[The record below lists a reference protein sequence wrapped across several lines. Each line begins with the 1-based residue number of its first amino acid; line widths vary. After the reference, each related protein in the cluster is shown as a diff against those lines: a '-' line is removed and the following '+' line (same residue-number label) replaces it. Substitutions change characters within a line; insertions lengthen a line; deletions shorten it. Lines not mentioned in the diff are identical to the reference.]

1 MRHAHLLLLAF
12 CWPALVAG
20 QQISFS
26 NPAGLTVCDTAFTD
40 IQVANDST
48 AALDNALL
56 YVKLSNCLEYLPGS
70 ISGAQEVDI
79 ADLQHPVFS
88 LASIPPGETASI
100 QLELWAPCA
109 CFGVINAGSVFSN
122 SLQLLAW
129 GDTLALTTPAFT
141 VETAQLVITQ
151 VGNAFL
157 TGSTGD
163 SFTRTFT
170 VLNTRPGAL
179 SAFFFE
185 DFYQEGIQL
194 GASPGI
200 IEIGQPGHLGL
211 RLSGADFQGIGDG
224 DALFEQ
230 GETITITETVLITSC
245 DFGAPSSLSQVLVSW
260 GCAGQSCQPVQQT
273 ALVKF
278 QPSNL
283 GAGLS
288 INALAQAPACF
299 CAYEAVPQSLTIV
312 NQGTEPAFDPVFF
325 IRQDQDDT
333 GIDPASVTGSIN
345 GIPTPL
351 NVTGANSVLFEL
363 PCAEDGPFVEKIEI
377 KTPDLQVGDTLTLN
391 WNTYFCSP
399 SCSQSE
405 NRWIYE
411 YRYGKSCPPGALIQ
425 SDTFQ
430 AVVEHP
436 ELTATLTG
444 DFQLGDGETQTYDY
458 TLQYDSLHLMDG
470 QLQVLIEVPCG
481 LQWED
486 NDMILSGAPPASLIV
501 QPIADSAQLVAAFYQ
516 LPLPGPAA
524 SLSFDLTLL
533 CDSLCQQ
540 EFICLDSLLTS
551 CPQPSCAEAPA
562 PRLFLEIK
570 STLLNCPGQP
580 AFCGVQAC
588 ETYGLEIACEPDSI
602 CLDTIAGYLYPEVSF
617 RRLNLGLPDNDDNRW
632 PDGPD
637 FLNPGLLRPDRSMPG
652 DTVETVLAGLVYA
665 DQPNAAFPF
674 ALAEISFQP
683 LGADPVINAGLY
695 DPEGIKAIDAALEI
709 WDASTGAQYS
719 CPDLSFWA
727 ETTTDRLI
735 YRYNIRPDSLA
746 AGGCAIP
753 AGFAWEQG
761 DSIRL
766 TARHKLN
773 YNPVKQSSTAP
784 SPPIF
789 QVTVRPSLS
798 LGQTA
803 DELDNDPFTCGCPSA
818 TWEVTGYEY
827 QLLPG
832 VYAIPFCDTSQFQGS
847 TFYKLELGKG
857 NFFPYEYRPLGSAP
871 RLTLGL
877 PPGIHLAGSQ
887 VKQFTLQEGPSWKGV
902 TPIQGQPENGNWT
915 FDLSPC
921 QDTLADEGFF
931 FLFQYRFTA
940 DCTLEGAYPMQLAVL
955 TEFAPG
961 IFAPSD
967 TVSVFAEDNALK
979 ILLPTLQLF
988 NPLPNQLAL
997 GNKGQ
1002 WNFQLT
1008 NLPNS
1013 ISGQQSGVAP
1023 NVWIAPVS
1031 GSGLLGDFALLNT
1044 QTGQPVPHV
1053 NGIFQLDSLA
1063 PGASLQLS
1071 LEALNASCQQE
1082 TLEIHYG
1089 FDCEPYQNLSGSPC
1103 QIYTQYWT
1111 VLAPPGGVDIAL
1123 SGPDSCAMLCDTIPY
1138 HTVTVYNTN
1147 LGPVCDPWIEITLP
1161 EGLYLTTASAEIAYP
1176 PGSGFA
1182 PVADPVF
1189 LGNGTYRWDLAA
1201 ISPDLAENCLP
1212 GVGAAPQHQVA
1223 LRFLTE
1229 TDCSFAINSSILFR
1243 AGGERNCGEPVNI
1256 VARPGNPVCIELEG
1270 DDIQTFFQ
1278 AGLEE
1283 EITCQDTGL
1292 FNLALVH
1299 SALSQLTDTLSLL
1312 LPPGVSY
1319 VPGSLIPVANAPG
1332 NEPLADSLN
1341 GRIRLNWALNPGLN
1355 PFTLIA
1361 FRISL
1366 AGFAGLPCGED
1377 YFLVTAGIQSE
1388 AVCVATGDTCSVRV
1402 ETGAEYLPFNI
1413 QRPVLSIA
1421 SFEAHWKPDTLFGS
1435 IVVTNTTTIAAEQ
1448 VVIDIYLDQDGD
1460 GLGDSLLLSPLIPFL
1475 SGADTVVFPLP
1486 LSIDETC
1493 RVLAVI
1499 DSTTQCLC
1507 GFETHPIDQPIR
1519 YFQTIDT
1526 TGCAQTPYDLGLCLP
1541 GWAAQWA
1548 PAGLLS
1554 CDTCCIASFSA
1565 PNISDSTIYF
1575 TAVQYLENGNGC
1587 GLEVPYRI
1595 GVRPEPGIAY
1605 ADPVACAGEG
1615 VNLIAEAGLSFL
1627 WEGPG
1632 MQPVP
1637 QQALTIIPE
1646 ESDTYVLT
1654 MTDLNGCLGVDSI
1667 EISVF
1672 PLPVADAGADTVFCP
1687 GSVFQL
1693 QAQQSPFNQYAWS
1706 PGAVFDDPGSA
1717 TPVFTT
1723 LQEGSYMLEV
1733 TGPNGCKALDTVQVG
1748 FGETPTVQLP
1758 GDTLVC
1764 LGDSLIIHAQGDFT
1778 SLSWALPCLN
1788 PPLCDSVLLVAG
1800 ASVEVSV
1807 VATNADQCIA
1817 EATIWVEVADESSYQ
1832 TDTVFT
1838 CANEPVWVAGQWTAT
1853 PGFYCDTLVLPSGC
1867 RQVFCTE
1874 LMVGDTSFQL
1884 VESVICPGD
1893 SLFIGGQ
1900 WFAEAGVYALS
1911 LSTQEGCDSTLNLNL
1926 AWFPLPEVALL
1937 PADTTIFEEETV
1949 TLSVTGG
1956 GNLFYYWIPPNLVDC
1971 NSCPTV
1977 LAAPLETTGFQVW
1990 VTDENGCVQS
2000 LSSTVQ
2006 VRVDCDPGRVQ
2017 IPNVFT
2023 PDGDGVNESFGILTV
2038 AGKETVSEMQVWNR
2052 WGQLVFESRNPQA
2065 RWDGR
2070 FRDQPSPSDEYVYR
2084 IVVVCPDGLSKV
2096 YAGSVTLIR

>member
-1 MRHAHLLLLAF
+1 MRKAFLLSIPF
-12 CWPALVAG
+12 CWPVLAAG

-26 NPAGLTVCDTAFTD
+26 CPSGLTVCDSSFVE
-40 IQVANDST
+40 ILVANDST
-48 AALDNALL
+48 AALDNAVLQIN
-56 YVKLSNCLEYLPGS
+56 LSNCLEYLAGS
-70 ISGAQEVDI
+70 VAGAQEVDI
-79 ADLQHPVFS
+79 SDLQHPALS
-88 LASIPPGETASI
+88 LPSIPPGETASV
-100 QLELWAPCA
+100 QLGLWAPCA
-109 CFGVINAGSVFSN
+109 CFDVINAGAVFSN
-122 SLQLLAW
+122 SLQLIAW
-129 GDTLALTTPAFT
+129 GDTLALNAPAFT

-151 VGNAFL
+151 VGNPFL

-163 SFTRTFT
+163 SFSRTFT

-179 SAFFFE
+179 SEFFFE
-185 DFYQEGIQL
+185 DFFQDGIQL
-194 GASPGI
+194 GASPGAT
-200 IEIGQPGHLGL
+200 ETDLPGHLKI
-211 RLSGADFQGIGDG
+211 RLSGPDFQSIGDG
-224 DALFEQ
+224 DAFFEQ

-245 DFGAPSSLSQVLVSW
+245 GFGAPSSLSQVIISW
-260 GCAGQSCQPVQQT
+260 GCAGQSCQSVQQT

-278 QPSNL
+278 QPSSL
-283 GAGLS
+283 AAELS
-288 INALAQAPACF
+288 IQALAQAPACF

-325 IRQDQDDT
+325 IKQDQDGT
-333 GIDPASVTGSIN
+333 GIDQASVTGSIN
-345 GIPTPL
+345 DVPTLL
-351 NVTGANSVLFEL
+351 NITGANSVLFEL

-377 KTPDLQVGDTLTLN
+377 KAPDLAVGDTLTLR
-391 WNTYFCSP
+391 WNTYFCNP

-411 YRYGKSCPPGALIQ
+411 YRYEKSCPPGAVIQ

-458 TLQYDSLHLMDG
+458 TLQYDSLHLIEG

-486 NDMILSGAPPASLIV
+486 NDMILSGAPPASLVV
-501 QPIADSAQLVAAFYQ
+501 QPIADSAQLVVAFYQ

-540 EFICLDSLLTS
+540 EFACLDSLLTS
-551 CPQPSCAEAPA
+551 CPQPSCAEVPA
-562 PRLFLEIK
+562 PRLFLDIK

-588 ETYGLEIACEPDSI
+588 ETYGVEINCEPDSI
-602 CLDTIAGYLYPEVSF
+602 CLDTIAGYLYPEITF
-617 RRLNLGLPDNDDNRW
+617 RRLNLGLPDNDNNRW

-637 FLNPGLLRPDRSMPG
+637 FLNPSLLRLDRSMPG
-652 DTVETVLAGLVYA
+652 DTVQTVLAGLVYA

-719 CPDLSFWA
+719 CPNLSFWA
-727 ETTTDRLI
+727 ATTTDRLI
-735 YRYNIRPDSLA
+735 YYYTIRPDSLA
-746 AGGCAIP
+746 SAGCGIP
-753 AGFAWEQG
+753 AGFEWEQG

-773 YNPVKQSSTAP
+773 YNPVKQSSSA
-784 SPPIF
+784 PPIF
-789 QVTVRPSLS
+789 QITVRPSLS

-803 DELDNDPFTCGCPSA
+803 YELDNDPFTCGCPLA

-871 RLTLGL
+871 RLRLGL
-877 PPGIHLAGSQ
+877 PPGIELVSSQ
-887 VKQFTLQEGPSWKGV
+887 VKQFTLQEGPTWKGV
-902 TPIQGQPENGNWT
+902 TPVPGQLENDTWT

-921 QDTLADEGFF
+921 QDTLADEGFY

-940 DCTLEGAYPMQLAVL
+940 ACSLEGAYPMHLAVL
-955 TEFAPG
+955 TDFAPG

-967 TVSVFAEDNALK
+967 TASVFADDNALK

-1002 WNFQLT
+1002 WDFQLT

-1013 ISGQQSGVAP
+1013 ISGQQSGTAP
-1023 NVWIAPVS
+1023 HVWIAPVS
-1031 GSGLLGDFALLNT
+1031 GSGLLSDFTLLNP
-1044 QTGQPVPHV
+1044 QTGQPLPQI
-1053 NGIFQLDSLA
+1053 NGIFQLGSLA
-1063 PGASLQLS
+1063 AGATLS
-1071 LEALNASCQQE
+1071 LRLESLVTSCQQE

-1089 FDCEPYQNLSGSPC
+1089 FNCEPFLDFSDSPC
-1103 QIYTQYWT
+1103 QVYTQYWT
-1111 VLAPPGGVDIAL
+1111 VLAPPGGIDLAL
-1123 SGPDSCAMLCDTIPY
+1123 SGPDSCAMLCDTVPHHI
-1138 HTVTVYNTN
+1138 VTLYNTN
-1147 LGPVCDPWIEITLP
+1147 LGPVCNPWVEITLP
-1161 EGLYLTTASAEIAYP
+1161 EGLYLAMASSEIAYP
-1176 PGSGFA
+1176 AGSGFVPA
-1182 PVADPVF
+1182 PDPVF
-1189 LGNGTYRWDLAA
+1189 LGNGAFRWNLAA

-1229 TDCSFAINSSILFR
+1229 TDCSFAVNSSILFR
-1243 AGGERNCGEPVNI
+1243 AGGERNCGEPVNV
-1256 VARPGNPVCIELEG
+1256 VARPGNPICIELEG

-1299 SALSQLTDTLSLL
+1299 GSLSQLTDTLSLL
-1312 LPPGVSY
+1312 LPPGVVY

-1332 NEPLADSLN
+1332 SEPLADSLN
-1341 GRIRLNWALNPGLN
+1341 GRLRLNWGFPSGLD

-1366 AGFAGLPCGED
+1366 AGFTGMPCGED

-1388 AVCVATGDTCSVRV
+1388 AICVATGDTCSVRV
-1402 ETGAEYLPFNI
+1402 ETGAEYIPFSI
-1413 QRPVLSIA
+1413 QRPVLSIN
-1421 SFEAHWKPDTLFGS
+1421 SFEAKWKPDTLLGA
-1435 IVVTNTTTIAAEQ
+1435 IVVSNTTSIPAEQ
-1448 VVIDIYLDQDGD
+1448 VVIDLYLDQDGD
-1460 GLGDSLLLSPLIPFL
+1460 GLGDSLLLSPLIPLL
-1475 SGADTVVFPLP
+1475 SGTDSVAFSLP
-1486 LSIDETC
+1486 LSMDEAC
-1493 RVLAVI
+1493 RVIAVI
-1499 DSTTQCLC
+1499 DSTAQCLC
-1507 GFETHPIDQPIR
+1507 SFETHPVDQPIR

-1526 TGCAQTPYDLGLCLP
+1526 TVCAQTPYDLGLCLS
-1541 GWAAQWA
+1541 GWTTHWG

-1565 PNISDSTIYF
+1565 PNTSDSTIHF
-1575 TAVQYLENGNGC
+1575 AAVQYLENGSGC
-1587 GLEVPYRI
+1587 GLEVPYLI

-1605 ADPVACAGEG
+1605 ADPAACAGEG
-1615 VNLIAEAGLSFL
+1615 VNLIAGPGLSFL

-1632 MQPVP
+1632 MQPVA

-1646 ESDTYVLT
+1646 ESGTYRLT

-1667 EISVF
+1667 GISVF

-1687 GSVFQL
+1687 GSLFQL
-1693 QAQQSPFNQYAWS
+1693 QALQSPFYQYAWN
-1706 PGAVFDDPGSA
+1706 PAAVFDDPGSA

-1723 LQEGSYMLEV
+1723 PQEGSYVLQV
-1733 TGPNGCKALDTVQVG
+1733 TDMKGCTAMDTIQVG
-1748 FGETPTVQLP
+1748 FGENPWVQLP

-1764 LGDSLIIHAQGDFT
+1764 LGDSLIVHAQGDFT
-1778 SLSWALPCLN
+1778 ALDWAFPCLN
-1788 PPLCDSVLLVAG
+1788 PPVCDSVLLVALT
-1800 ASVEVSV
+1800 SVEISV
-1807 VATNADQCIA
+1807 VATNSDQCTA
-1817 EATIWVEVADESSYQ
+1817 QATMWVEVADESSYQ

-1838 CANEPVWVAGQWTAT
+1838 CANEPVWLAGQWTAL
-1853 PGFYCDTLVLPSGC
+1853 PGFYCDTLTLPSGC
-1867 RQVFCTE
+1867 LQIFCTE

-1893 SLFIGGQ
+1893 SLFLGGQ
-1900 WFAEAGVYALS
+1900 WFADAGIYALS
-1911 LSTQEGCDSTLNLNL
+1911 LSTQEGCDSTLTLDL
-1926 AWFPLPEVALL
+1926 AWFPLPELAIL
-1937 PADTTIFEEETV
+1937 PADTTIFEEEAV
-1949 TLSVTGG
+1949 ALYVAGG
-1956 GNLFYYWIPPNLVDC
+1956 GNLSYLWTPPNFVDC
-1971 NSCPTV
+1971 TTCSTV
-1977 LAAPLETTGFQVW
+1977 LAAPLETTNFRVW
-1990 VTDENGCVQS
+1990 VTDENG
-2000 LSSTVQ
+2000 
-2006 VRVDCDPGRVQ
+2006 
-2017 IPNVFT
+2017 
-2023 PDGDGVNESFGILTV
+2023 
-2038 AGKETVSEMQVWNR
+2038 
-2052 WGQLVFESRNPQA
+2052 
-2065 RWDGR
+2065 
-2070 FRDQPSPSDEYVYR
+2070 
-2084 IVVVCPDGLSKV
+2084 
-2096 YAGSVTLIR
+2096 